1 MRDYLEKVFNAP
13 LMNIYGASESLAI
26 GVEASSK
33 EGMYLFDD
41 MNYVEIENG
50 NMYLTSLYN
59 FAQPLIRY
67 KISDRLMIKET
78 NENRY
83 PLTLIEN
90 ILGRNEDMMWFED
103 ENGEKD
109 FLHPLAIEG
118 FVFEGML
125 DFQFHQIDKQTFEM
139 LIQMNN
145 QSQNNNVKDYM
156 QKQMNKIL
164 DLKNL
169 SYVQFVVQIVDEIY
183 PDRKTGKKRLITK
196 ERIYE

>member
-1 MRDYLEKVFNAP
+1 
-13 LMNIYGASESLAI
+13 
-26 GVEASSK
+26 
-33 EGMYLFDD
+33 
-41 MNYVEIENG
+41 
-50 NMYLTSLYN
+50 
-59 FAQPLIRY
+59 
-67 KISDRLMIKET
+67 
-78 NENRY
+78 
-83 PLTLIEN
+83 
-90 ILGRNEDMMWFED
+90 
-103 ENGEKD
+103 
-109 FLHPLAIEG
+109 
-118 FVFEGML
+118 
-125 DFQFHQIDKQTFEM
+125 M